1 MPVER
6 ATPDRAEELVHNYEE
21 IVNQVEQAT
30 QKRGPGPK
38 VRSERATLSHEL
50 RVHRVLISVPGS
62 EKQPR
67 LVVVT
72 KLKPSSDIQALY
84 EHGIRHFG
92 ENYPQELEGKA
103 KEVRCS
109 GAYFSGGSCCLRWAD
124 SGFPWI
130 DSFRKTSHGTTSV
143 LCSPTSARCS
153 LVSTARR

>member
-21 IVNQVEQAT
+21 IVNQVKQAT

-38 VRSERATLSHEL
+38 VRLESNCFSHEL
-50 RVHRVLISVPGS
+50 RVHRVLISFPGS

-109 GAYFSGGSCCLRWAD
+109 GAYSSGESGCLR
-124 SGFPWI
+124 
-130 DSFRKTSHGTTSV
+130 
-143 LCSPTSARCS
+143 
-153 LVSTARR
+153 